1 MQDGK
6 HVLVV
11 GCGDVGSRLAAR
23 LRADGWAVEAW
34 ARRGRTVDFGRIE
47 AADLDADGPLPKTEA
62 ALCVYLVPPPRNG
75 DSDPRLT
82 RFLAQPGTSLQH
94 IIYAGTSGVYGDCQG
109 RWVDE
114 SAPLRP
120 ADDRAKRRVDAEQQ
134 IADWAAH
141 SSGRAVRLRL
151 AGIYGPGRLPRARI
165 ERRDPVVRADQATWS
180 NRVHVDDV
188 VGAICAA
195 MRFAP
200 TMSAGESLAVNVAD
214 GVPSTMTDYLQAC
227 AQVMGLSQ
235 LPVLSLDEVLAQAS
249 PALRGYLTQ
258 SRRLRID
265 RLCDVLGAPPQH
277 TDFRQALAAM
287 QGEALR

>member
-151 AGIYGPGRLPRARI
+151 ATICRCTSSGWPASTARGACRVLASSAATRWCGQIRPR
-165 ERRDPVVRADQATWS
+165 
-180 NRVHVDDV
+180 
-188 VGAICAA
+188 GAIGF
-195 MRFAP
+195 MWMTLWVR
-200 TMSAGESLAVNVAD
+200 SA
-214 GVPSTMTDYLQAC
+214 
-227 AQVMGLSQ
+227 
-235 LPVLSLDEVLAQAS
+235 
-249 PALRGYLTQ
+249 
-258 SRRLRID
+258 
-265 RLCDVLGAPPQH
+265 RLCVSHQRCPQAKAW
-277 TDFRQALAAM
+277 RSMLPMVCPA
-287 QGEALR
+287 R